1 MTINRIRI
9 FEQGF
14 SQIKGSLNNLLLT
27 GDCRTVLLIDKD
39 GRVIT
44 QEGELGKLD
53 LSSFATLSAAD
64 FAATNQLASLLG
76 EKEFSTVYH
85 QGEKIN
91 IYFSLITGGI
101 ILVAIF
107 DERTTL
113 GMVRIKVRKTVNDLS
128 QVLEGFFKKEREKPT
143 KMPDEF
149 AKEAEEEIEKF
160 FE

>member
-1 MTINRIRI
+1 MTVNRIRI
-9 FEQGF
+9 FEEGF
-14 SQIKGSLNNLLLT
+14 SQIKGFLSNLLLS
-27 GDCRTVLLIDKD
+27 GDCRTVLLIDRD

-44 QEGELGKLD
+44 QEGETGKLD

-76 EKEFSTVYH
+76 EKEFSTLYH
-85 QGEKIN
+85 QGEQVN

-101 ILVAIF
+101 ILVVIF

-113 GMVRIKVRKTVNDLS
+113 GMVRIKVRRTVDELS
-128 QVLEGFFKKEREKPT
+128 RILEGFFEREKEKPT
-143 KMPDEF
+143 KLPEEF
-149 AKEAEEEIEKF
+149 AKEAEREIEKF